1 MMAVMNWRMVQ
12 AAELLGSG
20 FQVQALS
27 RCFFVGTLIRFWQ
40 CWKPKGASMAFFSL
54 LTGSPGARL
63 WGMLRCLPLT
73 GKGKVC

>member
-1 MMAVMNWRMVQ
+1 MMAFMNWRMVQ

-40 CWKPKGASMAFFSL
+40 CWKPKGASMAFFRCSQARQE
-54 LTGSPGARL
+54 PDCGACCAA
-63 WGMLRCLPLT
+63 GP
-73 GKGKVC
+73 